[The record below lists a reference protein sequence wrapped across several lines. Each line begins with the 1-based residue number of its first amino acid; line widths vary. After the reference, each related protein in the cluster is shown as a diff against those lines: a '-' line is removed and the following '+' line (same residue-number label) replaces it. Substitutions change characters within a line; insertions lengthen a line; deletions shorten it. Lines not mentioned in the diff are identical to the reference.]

1 MAVLDWLT
9 LSFARGLGPVLI
21 GRLVEA
27 LGSAEA
33 ACAATAGDLL
43 ALDGIGQ
50 GRAKALP
57 AAIRKAKDEAT
68 RELDD
73 CAALGVRVLCPD
85 DDDWPVLLAD
95 TPDAPPVL
103 WAWGE
108 LEPRDLNALAI
119 VGSRRPS
126 RYGQEQ
132 ARRFATLLAQAGF
145 TVVSGG
151 AYGVDTHAHRGAL
164 LGTDGR
170 TIAVLGCGVDVA
182 YPPENEALFADIVDG
197 RRGAILS
204 ELPLGTPVRKENFPR
219 RNRIISGLSRGTL
232 VVEAAER
239 SGALITARVA
249 AEEHGRPV
257 FALPG
262 QVDNPMSGGPHG
274 LIRDGAILTTT
285 LDDITGGLGPLPIA
299 AYQPAAPHAEPAAP
313 PSPVPAVSDTD
324 RQILDALD
332 GQTLGADELCDRA
345 DLPASVVQAALTL
358 LSLKGLVRR
367 VGGNRFERK

>member
-1 MAVLDWLT
+1 MLDWLS
-9 LSFARGLGPVLI
+9 LSMTRGIGPVSI
-21 GRLVEA
+21 GRLVDL

-33 ACAATAGDLL
+33 AAKATADDLL
-43 ALDGIGQ
+43 AIEGIGKA
-50 GRAKALP
+50 RANALP
-57 AAIRKAKDEAT
+57 AAIRQSRGEAQ

-73 CAALGVRVLCPD
+73 CHALGVRVLCPD
-85 DDDWPVLLAD
+85 DADWPVLLAD

-108 LEPRDLNALAI
+108 LQPRDLNGVAI
-119 VGSRRPS
+119 VGSRKPS

-132 ARRFATLLAQAGF
+132 SRRFATLLAQAGF

-182 YPPENEALFADIVDG
+182 YPPENEGLFADIVDG
-197 RRGAILS
+197 GRGAILS
-204 ELPLGTPVRKENFPR
+204 ELPLGTPVRRDNFPR

-262 QVDNPMSGGPHG
+262 RFDNEMSAGPHK
-274 LIRDGAILTTT
+274 LIRDGAILTIGF
-285 LDDITGGLGPLPIA
+285 DDIVDNLGPLPTA
-299 AYQPAAPHAEPAAP
+299 AYKPTPAEPEPQPAGP
-313 PSPVPAVSDTD
+313 PSPVPNVSDTD
-324 RQILDALD
+324 RQILDALN
-332 GQTLGADELCDRA
+332 GQTLGADELCDRTS
-345 DLPASVVQAALTL
+345 LPASAVQSALTL
-358 LSLKGLVRR
+358 MNLKGLVRR